1 MSSLSDIEWTRAYHN
16 LRRDGADIDGV
27 RETPLNEHLRG
38 LVFHGFEEDRIQ
50 VRFAAA
56 VNPGEYTVLAG
67 GNARNRE
74 NAKPVRESGADEFR
88 VVAPEWIQQHS
99 AVRDRLI
106 FRVSDHAGHH
116 ASGTGNRQVQSTAR
130 IGREHEA
137 RVEHLSTAVTRGR
150 EIDFRWQ
157 PCQVNPESPF
167 RNARNDLS
175 LIHISEPTR
184 LLSISY

>member
-50 VRFAAA
+50 VRFASA
-56 VNPGEYTVLAG
+56 VNPGENTVLAWR
-67 GNARNRE
+67 NARNRE
-74 NAKPVRESGADEFR
+74 NAKPVREGSADEFGVIAAER
-88 VVAPEWIQQHS
+88 IQQHS

-116 ASGTGNRQVQSTAR
+116 ASGTCNRQVQSTAGL
-130 IGREHEA
+130 GREHEA
-137 RVEHLSTAVTRGR
+137 RIQHLSTAVTGGR
-150 EIDFRWQ
+150 ERTGRG
-157 PCQVNPESPF
+157 V
-167 RNARNDLS
+167 
-175 LIHISEPTR
+175 
-184 LLSISY
+184 